1 MKNITKK
8 DSRGP
13 IVVSALI
20 FIVLALTLV
29 TAEAAEYVNGKKCA
43 SWDIELPNG
52 NWKCRTV
59 DGGVAEGPGYSAEK
73 LRPVKHPENA
83 MKMTIEM
90 PKELP
95 NLAK

>member
-8 DSRGP
+8 DGRGP

-43 SWDIELPNG
+43 SWAVELPDG

-59 DGGVAEGPGYSAEK
+59 DNDVAVGPGYSAEK
-73 LRPVKHPENA
+73 LRPVKYPENA
-83 MKMTIEM
+83 MKMKIEM
-90 PKELP
+90 PKELRD
-95 NLAK
+95 LAK